1 MESPKRTCQGLALVI
16 TNYACGKKIRNGA
29 DNDHKNMEKSFKHLG
44 FEVICY
50 KNVTKSKLTDLW
62 MNVSIHESVSILKS
76 DTGEFNIFTF
86 FKNNIN
92 RQRSHKKK
100 LEDAI

>member
-1 MESPKRTCQGLALVI
+1 
-16 TNYACGKKIRNGA
+16 
-29 DNDHKNMEKSFKHLG
+29 
-44 FEVICY
+44 
-50 KNVTKSKLTDLW
+50 

-86 FKNNIN
+86 LKNNIN

-100 LEDAI
+100 LEDAFRYIELYVDGSGQGFLIRCNGYQLFKMDVLV